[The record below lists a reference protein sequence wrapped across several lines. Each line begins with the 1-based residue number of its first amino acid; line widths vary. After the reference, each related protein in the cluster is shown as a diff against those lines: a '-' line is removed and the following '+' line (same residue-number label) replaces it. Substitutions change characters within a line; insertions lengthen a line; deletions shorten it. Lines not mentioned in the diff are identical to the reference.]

1 MKNPEVLAAPA
12 GLYRLVQVDDV
23 WKKLR
28 VVWMV
33 GRYIDGEVVPS
44 YFDIEG
50 DDAGLIWDSTTD
62 TVIDIESSVP
72 MSLAEWIEHQ
82 A

>member
-1 MKNPEVLAAPA
+1 MKNPEVLVAPA
-12 GLYRLVQVDDV
+12 GLYHLIKVDGG

-33 GRYIDGEVVPS
+33 GTYTDGEVHPS

-50 DDAGLIWDSTTD
+50 NDAGLIWDSSTD
-62 TVIDIESSVP
+62 VVIDIESSVP
-72 MSLAEWIEHQ
+72 MSLAEWIEQ